1 MNYEQNDFYINSHV
15 LKDNFFLE
23 TKKFQL
29 AEKKKKLKP
38 LNSTVGGARKL
49 FIREKVIQDFQ

>member
-15 LKDNFFLE
+15 LKDNFFSE

-38 LNSTVGGARKL
+38 LNSTHL
-49 FIREKVIQDFQ
+49 